1 MVVYSIARNT
11 SVARSKMT
19 VVHTFEDVGG
29 YIQEHLQCGNEED
42 GGEDDEEFDEEDGG
56 EDVVPACCYTSLLL

>member
-56 EDVVPACCYTSLLL
+56 R